1 MKIKHA
7 SKVHADTLLSRQDV
21 WREFQVKVAEGIEQ
35 AQAHGRFLTKIKVH
49 PDVSDAAPMVEELKN
64 LGYAASLM
72 GSDEPL
78 LIVSW
83 RAPK

>member
-7 SKVHADTLLSRQDV
+7 SKVHADTLISKQDI
-21 WREFQVKVAEGIEQ
+21 WREFQIQVAEGIER
-35 AQAHGRFLTKIKVH
+35 AQAHGRFLTRIKVH
-49 PDVSDAAPMVEELKN
+49 PDVSDAAPMVEELKK
-64 LGYAASLM
+64 LGYTAHLM